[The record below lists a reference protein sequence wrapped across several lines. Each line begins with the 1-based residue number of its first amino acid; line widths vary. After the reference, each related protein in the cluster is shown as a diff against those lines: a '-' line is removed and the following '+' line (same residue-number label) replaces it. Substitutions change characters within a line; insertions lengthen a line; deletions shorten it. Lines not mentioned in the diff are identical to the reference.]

1 MKAAILPG
9 KLAPLILEDT
19 PKPVPAPGEA
29 LIRLNA
35 AALNRRDLWIQRGQ
49 YAALRYPALL
59 GSDGAGIVEE
69 VGSGVEAGWVG
80 KAVIINPSLHWG
92 TRQEAPEKTSGILG
106 MPTAGCLAEYVVV
119 PAENLFEKPAH
130 LSWEEAAALPL
141 AGLTAYRA
149 VFYRGQLKAGQKL
162 LVTGA
167 GGGAAQLALQFGL
180 KADAE
185 VWVTSSSEEKLA
197 RCVDSGARGGVLYT
211 QEGWDKA
218 LKEKAGAF
226 DLIVDSAGGSEFNKL
241 IELARDGGKIA
252 LFGGTAGPW
261 PSLSPQRVFWK
272 QIDIL
277 GTTMGS
283 PKDFADMAN
292 FVNRTELRPTVGL
305 VFNLDQADEALA
317 AMERGEGIGK
327 IVVRIA

>member
-9 KLAPLILEDT
+9 KLASLVLEDA
-19 PKPVPAPGEA
+19 PKPVPAAGEA
-29 LIRLNA
+29 LIRLHA

-59 GSDGAGIVEE
+59 GSDGAGVVEE
-69 VGSGVEAGWVG
+69 IGSGVEGGWVG
-80 KAVIINPSLHWG
+80 RSVIINPSLHWG
-92 TRQEAPEKTSGILG
+92 PRQEAPEKTAGILG

-167 GGGAAQLALQFGL
+167 GGGAAQLALQFGIQ
-180 KADAE
+180 AGAE

-197 RCVDSGARGGVLYT
+197 RCRESGAAGGVLYT
-211 QEGWDKA
+211 QEGWEKE

-226 DLIVDSAGGSEFNKL
+226 DLIVDSAGGPEFNKL

-261 PSLSPQRVFWK
+261 PSLPPQRVFWK

-283 PKDFADMAN
+283 PQDFADMVA
-292 FVNRTELRPTVGL
+292 FVNRTGLKPTVGL
-305 VFNLDQADEALA
+305 VFDLDQADDALA
-317 AMERGEGIGK
+317 AMGRGEGIGK
-327 IVVRIA
+327 IVVRIP

>member
-9 KLAPLILEDT
+9 KLASLVLEEA
-19 PKPVPAPGEA
+19 PKPVPGPAEA
-29 LIRLNA
+29 LVRLKA

-69 VGSGVEAGWVG
+69 VGSGEDSGWIG
-80 KAVIINPSLHWG
+80 KEVIINPSLHWG
-92 TRQEAPEKTSGILG
+92 PRQEAPEKTAGILG

-119 PAENLFEKPAH
+119 PVENLFAKPKH
-130 LSWEEAAALPL
+130 LNWEEAAALPL

-149 VFYRGQLKAGQKL
+149 VFYRGRLKAGQKL

-180 KADAE
+180 KAGAE
-185 VWVTSSSEEKLA
+185 VWVTSSSDDTLA
-197 RCVDSGARGGVLYT
+197 RCLDSGAEGGVLYT
-211 QEGWDKA
+211 QDGWEKE
-218 LKEKAGAF
+218 LKDRAGAF
-226 DLIVDSAGGSEFNKL
+226 DLIVDSAGGPEFNKL
-241 IELARDGGKIA
+241 IELTRDGGKIA
-252 LFGGTAGPW
+252 LFGGTAGAW
-261 PSLSPQRVFWK
+261 PSMPPQRIFWK

-283 PKDFADMAN
+283 PQDFADMVA
-292 FVNRTELRPTVGL
+292 FVNRTGLKPTVGL
-305 VFNLDQADEALA
+305 VFDLDHADDALV
-317 AMERGEGIGK
+317 AMGRGEAIGK

>member
-9 KLAPLILEDT
+9 KLASLVIEDS
-19 PKPVPAPGEA
+19 PKPVPAAGEA
-29 LIRLNA
+29 LIRLHA

-59 GSDGAGIVEE
+59 GSDGAGVVEE
-69 VGSGVEAGWVG
+69 VGAGVDGSWVG
-80 KAVIINPSLHWG
+80 KSVILNPSLHWG
-92 TRQEAPEKTSGILG
+92 TRQEAPEKTAGILG

-180 KADAE
+180 KAGAE
-185 VWVTSSSEEKLA
+185 VWVTSSSQEKLA
-197 RCVDSGARGGVLYT
+197 RCVKSGAAGGVLYT
-211 QEGWDKA
+211 QEGWEKE

-226 DLIVDSAGGSEFNKL
+226 DLIVDSAGGPEFNKL
-241 IELARDGGKIA
+241 IELVRDGGKIA
-252 LFGGTAGPW
+252 LFGGTAGAW
-261 PSLSPQRVFWK
+261 PSLPPQRVFWK

-283 PKDFADMAN
+283 PKDFADMVD
-292 FVNRTELRPTVGL
+292 FVNRTSLKPTVGL
-305 VFNLDQADEALA
+305 VFSLDQADDALA
-317 AMERGEGIGK
+317 AMGRGEGIGK